1 MIDANET
8 RDDSTD
14 RRANTH
20 YVHYDP
26 GADATLSATLV
37 KAVADLADRDPL
49 DLDPLYETIDP
60 ETLNEFVG
68 IDELPEVA
76 GTVTFDYEEFEVT
89 VHASGLLE
97 LVPSE

>member
-8 RDDSTD
+8 RDGPTD

-26 GADATLSATLV
+26 GSDATLSATLV
-37 KAVADLADRDPL
+37 RAVADLADEDPL
-49 DLDPLYETIDP
+49 AIDPLYETIDP
-60 ETLNEFVG
+60 DTLNEFVG
-68 IDELPEVA
+68 ADELPDVA
-76 GTVTFDYEEFEVT
+76 GTVTFTYEGLEVT

-97 LVPSE
+97 LAPVE